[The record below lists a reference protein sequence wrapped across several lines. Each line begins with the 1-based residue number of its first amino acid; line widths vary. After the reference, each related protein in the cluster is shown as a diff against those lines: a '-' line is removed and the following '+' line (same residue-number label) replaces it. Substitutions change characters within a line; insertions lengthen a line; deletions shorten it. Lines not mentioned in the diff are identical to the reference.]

1 MDFWSS
7 LLSSLRPDAILTE
20 SLKVSMGCN
29 CVPEADWVTLA
40 ITMRKLFEPKS
51 TAATNSFEASGEL
64 EWFELTSFSFI
75 YL

>member
-1 MDFWSS
+1 
-7 LLSSLRPDAILTE
+7 
-20 SLKVSMGCN
+20 MGCN
-29 CVPEADWVTLA
+29 CVPEADWMTLA

-75 YL
+75 YLFIS